1 MVNTPY
7 NREVHRTVRAY
18 LAQHPAARMF
28 VFFTGDPIPE
38 SVESCLLGRA
48 DVKKITLI
56 YEEQN
61 LVVSF

>member
-1 MVNTPY
+1 
-7 NREVHRTVRAY
+7 
-18 LAQHPAARMF
+18 MF

-38 SVESCLLGRA
+38 SVESCLLRRA

-56 YEEQN
+56 CEEQN